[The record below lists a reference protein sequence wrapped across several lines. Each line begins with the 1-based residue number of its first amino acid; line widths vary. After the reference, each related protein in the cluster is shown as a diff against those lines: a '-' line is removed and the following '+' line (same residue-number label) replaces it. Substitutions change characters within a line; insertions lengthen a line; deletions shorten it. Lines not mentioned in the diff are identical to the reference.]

1 MANKTTFTP
10 EEWKRV
16 LESVMLSGMAVTAA
30 DPSGLIGVLKESMA
44 TGRNLIEAKSDPESN
59 ELIRA
64 VATDYETSEGRQ
76 AAREQL
82 KATLQGSKA
91 GDVRIKSIAA
101 LHEVAT
107 LIDKKAP
114 NEAPGFKT
122 WLQHIATGAAE
133 AANEGGF
140 MGFGGVRVSD
150 KERATLAELS
160 SALGIKTASQSPGA
174 KA

>member
-10 EEWKRV
+10 EEWNQV

-44 TGRNLIEAKSDPESN
+44 TGRSLLTAKSDPQSN
-59 ELIRA
+59 ELVRA
-64 VATDYETSEGRQ
+64 VAADFETSEGRQ

-82 KATLQGSKA
+82 KATLKGSNA
-91 GDVRIKSIAA
+91 GDVKTKSIAA
-101 LHEVAT
+101 LHDIAERIET
-107 LIDKKAP
+107 KAP
-114 NEAPGFKT
+114 GDAAGFKT
-122 WLQHIATGAAE
+122 WLQHIAAGAAE

-160 SALGIKTASQSPGA
+160 SALGIQAADKSAGA